1 MSGNDPRVGSAR
13 DNSTSPRLSRLASG
27 SNSSSISDLLA
38 TLVPVLVVS
47 AVCIVIF
54 IFLRRKCPR
63 VYSPRSFL
71 KSLEPHE
78 KSPPL
83 PTGWFNWVKAFH
95 RLPTTFLLN
104 HSSLDGY
111 LFLRFLRV
119 LGVICIVGIGLLWPI
134 LLPLHATGGGG
145 NEGLDLLTLGNVT
158 DPKRLYAHALLAWIY
173 FVFILYMTSRECIY
187 YINLRQ
193 AYLLSPFYANRLSS
207 RTVLYMNVPRQYLDE
222 ERLKWVLG
230 KSVKRIWI
238 PQSTSEL
245 EDLIKER
252 DQTAMRLEKAEFH
265 LIRLANAARTKALRK
280 GKPEEQEQ
288 KHSSP
293 QLDTSNDLDEKRRES
308 GSESPDP
315 KTIDFTE
322 DPNSPTSS
330 ATSTKQPLPDVN
342 GSVASQWISH
352 SSRPHHRPI
361 ANYGRRVDTIKWTR
375 NQIKKLNFRIAKVR
389 REQLFRPQ
397 SMMHSVFVEFETHT
411 DAQNAYQTLTHH
423 RPLHMSH
430 RLIGVRPFEVV
441 WHSLSMTWWE
451 AIVRKFSCQAA
462 ITAMIIFWS
471 IPAAAVGTIS
481 NIEYLSEKVFFL
493 HWIAYLP
500 KVIQGILS
508 GVVPAVALSLLMSI
522 VPGILRFFARL
533 SGVPTLTRIELFVQ
547 HAYFAFQVVQVF
559 LITTLTSAASAA
571 VTKLLEDPTTAE
583 SLLSQNLP
591 KASNFYLSYFLVQS
605 LAIGSGALVQ
615 PHNLFKFHIQRRFL
629 KDPRKQYTRWHRLQ
643 RVHWGSVF
651 PVYTNL
657 GVITLSYALIAP
669 VVLGFAAV
677 GVGFLHVVYRYNLVH
692 VYDSEIDT
700 KGLVYPRALL
710 QMILGLYFSEICMIG
725 LFSLRHAIGPVVLT
739 AILLVIT
746 ALVHISLLDAVRPF
760 LNSLPKTLT
769 VEEDRQHLLATEPPH
784 PERSA
789 MGGGHGDRWA
799 EPWLYDPEQD
809 PEEHILGST
818 RGETTGLRLEGASGA
833 VDTLKDGFKTIV
845 KKKIEKDYPEINT
858 QLGFTAT
865 FFRRWI
871 RPDPAQKSNWLLRWL
886 HPEVYSDYTVLRRL
900 VPEDLPDPKYP
911 DELERDI
918 YFPPSFLGKPPTLW
932 IPKDP
937 GGISRQEVDHT
948 KKVIPV
954 TDEYVSIDED
964 GHLKIDLDEPRLVF
978 DIDRLRY

>member
-13 DNSTSPRLSRLASG
+13 DNSTSPKISRLASG
-27 SNSSSISDLLA
+27 TNSSSISDLVA
-38 TLVPVLVVS
+38 TLVPVLVIS
-47 AVCIVIF
+47 AVCIIVF
-54 IFLRRKCPR
+54 VFLRRKCPR

-71 KSLEPHE
+71 KSLEPQ
-78 KSPPL
+78 
-83 PTGWFNWVKAFH
+83 
-95 RLPTTFLLN
+95 
-104 HSSLDGY
+104 
-111 LFLRFLRV
+111 V
-119 LGVICIVGIGLLWPI
+119 LGVICVVGIVLLWPI

-145 NEGLDLLTLGNVT
+145 NGGLDLLTLGNVT
-158 DPKRLYAHALLAWIY
+158 DPRVLYAHALLAWIY

-230 KSVKRIWI
+230 KSVKRIWL

-245 EDLIKER
+245 ENLIKER
-252 DQTAMRLEKAEFH
+252 EQTAMRLEKAEFH

-280 GKPEEQEQ
+280 GEPEKQDR
-288 KHSSP
+288 KHSPP
-293 QLDTSNDLDEKRRES
+293 QLDSDPDEKRGES

-315 KTIDFTE
+315 KTIDFIE
-322 DPNSPTSS
+322 SPNSASSS
-330 ATSTKQPLPDVN
+330 ATLTTQQLPDVN

-375 NQIKKLNFRIAKVR
+375 NQIKRLNIRIAKVR

-430 RLIGVRPFEVV
+430 RLIGVRPFEIV
-441 WHSLSMTWWE
+441 WHSLSMSWWE
-451 AIVRKFSCQAA
+451 AIVRKFVFRAA
-462 ITAMIIFWS
+462 ITTMIIFWS
-471 IPAAAVGTIS
+471 IPSALVGTIS
-481 NIEYLSEKVFFL
+481 NIEYLSKKVFFL
-493 HWIAYLP
+493 HWIALLP
-500 KVIQGILS
+500 KAIQGILS
-508 GVVPAVALSLLMSI
+508 GVLPAVALSLLMSI
-522 VPGILRFFARL
+522 VPGILRYLAKL

-605 LAIGSGALVQ
+605 LLIGSGALAQ
-615 PHNLFKFHIQRRFL
+615 PFSLFRFHVQRRFL
-629 KDPRKQYTRWHRLQ
+629 NDPRKQYTRWHRLQ
-643 RVHWGSVF
+643 RIHWGSVF

-677 GVGFLHVVYRYNLVH
+677 GVGFLHVVYRYNLIY

-710 QMILGLYFSEICMIG
+710 QMILGLYFAEICMIG
-725 LFSLRHAIGPVVLT
+725 LFGLRSAIGPVVLT

-746 ALVHISLLDAVRPF
+746 VLVHISLIDAVRPF

-769 VEEDRQHLLATEPPH
+769 VEEDRQHLLDTEPPNH
-784 PERSA
+784 ETSA
-789 MGGGHGDRWA
+789 MGRDQYDRWA
-799 EPWLYDPEQD
+799 EPWLYDPEQEG
-809 PEEHILGST
+809 EEHILGST
-818 RGETTGLRLEGASGA
+818 RGAADGVRLEGARGA
-833 VDTLKDGFKTIV
+833 VDTLTDGFKTIV
-845 KKKIEKDYPEINT
+845 KKKIEKDHPEINA
-858 QLGFTAT
+858 QLGFTAA

-886 HPEVYSDYTVLRRL
+886 HPEIYSDYTVLRRL

-911 DELERDI
+911 EELERDI

-964 GHLKIDLDEPRLVF
+964 GRLNIDLDEPRLVF

>member
-1 MSGNDPRVGSAR
+1 MDLFWYVA
-13 DNSTSPRLSRLASG
+13 
-27 SNSSSISDLLA
+27 SSIHLRWDLTPA
-38 TLVPVLVVS
+38 
-47 AVCIVIF
+47 
-54 IFLRRKCPR
+54 
-63 VYSPRSFL
+63 
-71 KSLEPHE
+71 
-78 KSPPL
+78 
-83 PTGWFNWVKAFH
+83 
-95 RLPTTFLLN
+95 
-104 HSSLDGY
+104 
-111 LFLRFLRV
+111 
-119 LGVICIVGIGLLWPI
+119 
-134 LLPLHATGGGG
+134 
-145 NEGLDLLTLGNVT
+145 
-158 DPKRLYAHALLAWIY
+158 
-173 FVFILYMTSRECIY
+173 VFILYMTSRECIY

-481 NIEYLSEKVFFL
+481 NIEYLSEKVFYL

-522 VPGILRFFARL
+522 VPGILRCKTLHKFCHPRTVQADSVSVFARL

-657 GVITLSYALIAP
+657 GVISTS
-669 VVLGFAAV
+669 
-677 GVGFLHVVYRYNLVH
+677 
-692 VYDSEIDT
+692 
-700 KGLVYPRALL
+700 
-710 QMILGLYFSEICMIG
+710 
-725 LFSLRHAIGPVVLT
+725 FSLFHFRP
-739 AILLVIT
+739 
-746 ALVHISLLDAVRPF
+746 SLC
-760 LNSLPKTLT
+760 
-769 VEEDRQHLLATEPPH
+769 
-784 PERSA
+784 
-789 MGGGHGDRWA
+789 
-799 EPWLYDPEQD
+799 
-809 PEEHILGST
+809 
-818 RGETTGLRLEGASGA
+818 
-833 VDTLKDGFKTIV
+833 
-845 KKKIEKDYPEINT
+845 
-858 QLGFTAT
+858 
-865 FFRRWI
+865 
-871 RPDPAQKSNWLLRWL
+871 
-886 HPEVYSDYTVLRRL
+886 
-900 VPEDLPDPKYP
+900 
-911 DELERDI
+911 
-918 YFPPSFLGKPPTLW
+918 
-932 IPKDP
+932 
-937 GGISRQEVDHT
+937 
-948 KKVIPV
+948 
-954 TDEYVSIDED
+954 
-964 GHLKIDLDEPRLVF
+964 
-978 DIDRLRY
+978 